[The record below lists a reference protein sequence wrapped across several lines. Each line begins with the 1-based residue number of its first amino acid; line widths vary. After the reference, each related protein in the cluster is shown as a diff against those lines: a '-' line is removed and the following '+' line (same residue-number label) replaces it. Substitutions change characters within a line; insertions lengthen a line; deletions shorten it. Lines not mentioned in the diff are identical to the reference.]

1 MGGVT
6 ETESAEAGG
15 KSTRSES
22 ALGEPGDLTG
32 FPSEPIDTGRDLYRA
47 VTFVR
52 PEPRGA
58 WWFSS
63 TKVGEDVE
71 GRFDLNA
78 KQGTCY
84 LAADVQT
91 AVREKV
97 GTHISQ
103 ANLVPQTVVEAMEVV
118 MLRLPCPSV
127 LAHTGEETAANW
139 GAIRELGSSY
149 GDYAKTSRWATAFRL
164 VGFDGILYGSRFASI
179 SSPTAIALF
188 DDRHGGKTWAEGP
201 RMTGERAFV
210 EANMTHLIAPVP
222 SSKSASIRLMPA
234 PPLMSRP
241 TRAKRVTEQP
251 RLQQQRASED
261 SG

>member
-1 MGGVT
+1 MGGV
-6 ETESAEAGG
+6 SQAQFSGKGG
-15 KSTRSES
+15 HAPRSKS
-22 ALGEPGDLTG
+22 ALGEPGDLRG
-32 FPSEPIDTGRDLYRA
+32 FPSESVDTNRDLYRA
-47 VTFVR
+47 VTFER

-63 TKVGEDVE
+63 TKVGEDVG
-71 GRFDLNA
+71 GRFDLSA
-78 KQGTCY
+78 TQGTCY

-103 ANLVPQTVVEAMEVV
+103 ANLVPQTVVVAMEVV
-118 MLRLPCPSV
+118 MLRLPCPSI
-127 LAHTGEETAANW
+127 LAHTGDEAAANW

-179 SSPTAIALF
+179 SSATAVALF
-188 DDRHGGKTWAEGP
+188 NDEHEGKKWAEGP

-210 EANMTHLIAPVP
+210 EANMSHLIAPVP
-222 SSKSASIRLMPA
+222 SSKSVSIKLMPA
-234 PPLMSRP
+234 PPPPLMSR
-241 TRAKRVTEQP
+241 E
-251 RLQQQRASED
+251 
-261 SG
+261 